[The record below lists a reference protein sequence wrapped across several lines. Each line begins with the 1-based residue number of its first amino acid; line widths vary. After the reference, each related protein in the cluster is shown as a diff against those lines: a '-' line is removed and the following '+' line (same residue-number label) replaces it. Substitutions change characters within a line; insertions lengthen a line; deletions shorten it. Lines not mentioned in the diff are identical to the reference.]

1 MKNGESA
8 LSIQSFHLNKS
19 TKVPALILS
28 LSETKR
34 PPAFI
39 SARILS
45 AAETVEPA
53 NDTASH
59 RPWYALTGL
68 AAMAVMAAFFFV
80 QTPPEPQ
87 IDWEQIADGSGFTEL
102 YDWVEGEDG

>member
-1 MKNGESA
+1 MTELEN
-8 LSIQSFHLNKS
+8 LLNENQA
-19 TKVPALILS
+19 PAVRADL
-28 LSETKR
+28 
-34 PPAFI
+34 

-80 QTPPEPQ
+80 QTPPDPQ

>member
-1 MKNGESA
+1 MTE
-8 LSIQSFHLNKS
+8 LEHLLNENQAPN
-19 TKVPALILS
+19 VRADL
-28 LSETKR
+28 
-34 PPAFI
+34 

-45 AAETVEPA
+45 AAGTVEPA

-68 AAMAVMAAFFFV
+68 AALAVMAAFVFV
-80 QTPPEPQ
+80 QPTPEPQ

>member
-1 MKNGESA
+1 MTE
-8 LSIQSFHLNKS
+8 LDYLLNENQAPN
-19 TKVPALILS
+19 VRADL
-28 LSETKR
+28 
-34 PPAFI
+34 

-68 AAMAVMAAFFFV
+68 AAMAVMAAIFFV
-80 QTPPEPQ
+80 QPTAEP
-87 IDWEQIADGSGFTEL
+87 DVNWAQIADGSGFSDL
-102 YDWVEGEDG
+102 YEWVEGEDG

>member
-1 MKNGESA
+1 MTE
-8 LSIQSFHLNKS
+8 LEHLLKENQAP
-19 TKVPALILS
+19 TVRAGL
-28 LSETKR
+28 
-34 PPAFI
+34 

-53 NDTASH
+53 NDTATR

-68 AAMAVMAAFFFV
+68 AAMAVMATLFFV
-80 QTPPEPQ
+80 QPTPEP
-87 IDWEQIADGSGFTEL
+87 DVNWEQIADGSGFSEL